1 MCGTNP
7 SVRLPESAECQ
18 GYGSA
23 PRNLAES
30 LPLAENFEMQVSRT
44 HLGIAIG
51 AASLLVLVFLGY
63 LWWLSNQPPVLAR
76 SVERDPLTHMPL
88 TITMNPF
95 RDRTIEKIA
104 GNFMREMRD
113 GNCHKV
119 LAQWEKKKDYR
130 KKRADFICDSEAQH
144 PLISWNLVEWEDAPP
159 LIILHYK
166 GERYSSPSQEA
177 TYKDLFSVTEE
188 NKDGQWVVTKYD
200 AFY

>member
-1 MCGTNP
+1 M
-7 SVRLPESAECQ
+7 RHPESCD
-18 GYGSA
+18 YGGVSS
-23 PRNLAES
+23 NLADAPS
-30 LPLAENFEMQVSRT
+30 LVENFEMQVSRT

-51 AASLLVLVFLGY
+51 AGSLLVLVFLGY

-113 GNCHKV
+113 GNCRTV

-130 KKRADFICDSEAQH
+130 KKRADFICESETQH
-144 PLISWNLVEWEDAPP
+144 PLISWNLVEWEESPP

-166 GERYSSPSQEA
+166 GQRYSSPSQEA

>member
-1 MCGTNP
+1 M
-7 SVRLPESAECQ
+7 RHPESCD
-18 GYGSA
+18 YGGVSS
-23 PRNLAES
+23 NLAAAPS
-30 LPLAENFEMQVSRT
+30 LVENFEMQVSRT

-51 AASLLVLVFLGY
+51 AGSLLVLVFLGY

-113 GNCHKV
+113 GNCRKV

-130 KKRADFICDSEAQH
+130 KKRADFICESETQH
-144 PLISWNLVEWEDAPP
+144 PLISWNLVEWEESPP

>member
-1 MCGTNP
+1 
-7 SVRLPESAECQ
+7 
-18 GYGSA
+18 
-23 PRNLAES
+23 
-30 LPLAENFEMQVSRT
+30 MQFSRT

-51 AASLLVLVFLGY
+51 AGGLLVLVFLGY

-76 SVERDPLTHMPL
+76 SEERDPLTRMPL
-88 TITMNPF
+88 SITMNPF
-95 RDRTIEKIA
+95 RDRTIERTA
-104 GNFMREMRD
+104 NNFIRELRD
-113 GNCHKV
+113 GNCQKV
-119 LAQWEKKKDYR
+119 LAAWQKKKDYR
-130 KKRADFICDSEAQH
+130 KKRADFICASEYQH